1 MSSYPY
7 CDTLEC
13 KDKEYGLITSNVLEL
28 DFGKV
33 TEYKVSGTKV
43 ISLKNTDT
51 KNNAI
56 IYSIVCLGNFE
67 MGAKGI
73 PSLIKPNQEIHIPVY
88 FAPVGVGLVSGSIIV
103 EQKNHE
109 TITIKLSGE
118 GLSKET
124 SSSEE
129 GSGGGGEEPSEPT
142 ELDYWNEGIISYE
155 EGRSAS
161 IWTPKTDAT
170 DQDIIISPKGNGSLH
185 FSSYGNLRGN
195 FAIDFQLNNT
205 SLTTI
210 AAGEY
215 SVISGGSG
223 NTNLGN
229 FGVIAGGSGNT
240 NQAEYGFIGSGLNNT
255 LIGTYSAIAGGT
267 LNKIGFVSGD
277 STNSFIGSGTSN
289 TIIGNNSAIPSGSK
303 NSITGNN
310 GFIGT
315 GDSIAITG
323 NNIGVISGS
332 SFTINGNTIIVG
344 YGSTSPITG
353 TSEKSVFGLI
363 ENTQSTTVKNSFFST
378 TIDGFFTNINFG
390 FTGATNSALLSNSN
404 YVINISGSDN
414 TIDTSDY
421 SVIVSGLENSLDNAS
436 ASLYEEYENNYSV
449 IIDGYQNKISSGKY
463 SSIVNG
469 EQNTINGVYHS
480 TILGGKNNEILFG
493 SSFTEIKENCFI
505 TGGENNSIQACNE
518 SAIHGGNGNSIDSSN
533 NSDIFSGAN
542 NHITNSKTS
551 SIISG
556 EGNDINSAQYAVIIG
571 GTKNKN
577 NGIASGS
584 LGGVRNTLSARNSV
598 ALGGEYG
605 SDFGIKNH
613 IFSANRDG
621 IYWIKKIVAEDTGE
635 ATTEDAGNDLSV
647 WVNQNSTFQKGEIL
661 LQKMPDPTQG
671 NYASTSDVKEYLY
684 TQSKKYQQENI
695 WYDMPNNIEINT
707 IKLPEYSCI
716 FWDLDISLVDFE
728 AEKFLK
734 IHCNDGIISDT
745 DNGLVIKQAHTT
757 IVVGDES
764 LVDIDITIEIDT
776 ENSLIRLLLPKEV
789 KSYSGGAVFKY
800 TVVTQGD
807 TNFYWGN

>member
-7 CDTLEC
+7 CDTPEC

-33 TEYKVSGTKV
+33 TEYKVSRTKV

-67 MGAKGI
+67 MDAKGI
-73 PSLIKPNQEIHIPVY
+73 PSLIKPNQEIHIPVC
-88 FAPVGVGLVSGSIIV
+88 FTPVGIGLVSGSIIV
-103 EQKNHE
+103 EQKDHE
-109 TITIKLSGE
+109 TITIRLSGE
-118 GLSKET
+118 GLNKET

-129 GSGGGGEEPSEPT
+129 SGGDGEEPSELT
-142 ELDYWNEGIISYE
+142 KLDYWNEGIVSYE

-185 FSSYGNLRGN
+185 LSSYGNLRGN

-215 SVISGGSG
+215 SVIGGGSG
-223 NTNLGN
+223 NTNSGN

-267 LNKIGFVSGD
+267 LNKIGSVSGD

-289 TIIGNNSAIPSGSK
+289 TIIGNNSAITSGSK

-315 GDSIAITG
+315 GDSIVITG

-363 ENTQSTTVKNSFFST
+363 ENTQFTTVKNSFFST

-390 FTGATNSALLSNSN
+390 FTGSTNSALLSNSN

-421 SVIVSGLENSLDNAS
+421 SIIASGLENSLDNAS

-480 TILGGKNNEILFG
+480 TIFGGKNNEILFG

-518 SAIHGGNGNSIDSSN
+518 SAIYGGNGNSIDSSN

-542 NHITNSKTS
+542 NHITNSEVS

-584 LGGVRNTLSARNSV
+584 LGGIRNTLSARNSV

-635 ATTEDAGNDLSV
+635 ATTEDAENDLSV

-695 WYDMPNNIEINT
+695 WYDLPNNTEINT

-745 DNGLVIKQAHTT
+745 DNGLIIKQAHTT
-757 IVVGDES
+757 TVVGDES

-776 ENSLIRLLLPKEV
+776 ENSLIRLLLPKKV

>member
-7 CDTLEC
+7 CDTPEC

-28 DFGKV
+28 DFGKI
-33 TEYKVSGTKV
+33 TQYQVSGTKV
-43 ISLKNTDT
+43 ISLKNTDAI
-51 KNNAI
+51 NSAI
-56 IYSIVCLGNFE
+56 IYSIVCLGDFE
-67 MGAKGI
+67 MDAKGI
-73 PSLIKPNQEIHIPVY
+73 PSLIKPNQEIHVPVY
-88 FAPVGVGLVSGSIIV
+88 FAPVGVGSVSGSIIID
-103 EQKNHE
+103 QKDHE

-118 GLSKET
+118 GLSKDT
-124 SSSEE
+124 NSSEE
-129 GSGGGGEEPSEPT
+129 GGGGGEPTEST
-142 ELDYWNEGIISYE
+142 ELDHWNEGIIPYE
-155 EGRSAS
+155 GGRSAS

-170 DQDIIISPKGNGSLH
+170 DQDVIIAPKGNGSLH
-185 FSSYGNLRGN
+185 LSSYGNSRGN
-195 FAIDFQLNNT
+195 FAIDLQPNNT

-210 AAGEY
+210 ASGEY
-215 SVISGGSG
+215 SVIGGGSG
-223 NTNLGN
+223 NTNSGN
-229 FGVIAGGSGNT
+229 FGVITGGSGNT
-240 NQAEYGFIGSGLNNT
+240 NQAEYGFIGSGLSNT

-267 LNKIGFVSGD
+267 INKIGSVSGD
-277 STNSFIGSGTSN
+277 STNSFIGSGNGN
-289 TIIGNNSAIPSGSK
+289 TIIGNNSSITSGSG

-310 GFIGT
+310 GFIGV
-315 GDSIAITG
+315 GNSIITTG
-323 NNIGVISGS
+323 NNISVISGS
-332 SFTINGNTIIVG
+332 SFTVNGNTIFVG
-344 YGSTSPITG
+344 YGSTSPIAG

-363 ENTQSTTVKNSFFST
+363 ENTQSTTVKNSFFGTS
-378 TIDGFFTNINFG
+378 IDGFFTNINFG
-390 FTGATNSALLSNSN
+390 FTGSTNSALISNSN

-421 SVIVSGLENSLDNAS
+421 SIIVSGLENSLDNAS
-436 ASLYEEYENNYSV
+436 ASLYEDYENNYSV
-449 IIDGYQNKISSGKY
+449 IINGYQNKISSGKY
-463 SSIVNG
+463 SSIING

-480 TILGGKNNEILFG
+480 AIFGGSNNEILFG

-505 TGGENNSIQACNE
+505 ISGKNNSIQACNE

-542 NHITNSKTS
+542 NHITNSEIS

-584 LGGVRNTLSARNSV
+584 LGGIRNTLTARNSV

-613 IFSANRDG
+613 VFSANRDG
-621 IYWIKKIVAEDTGE
+621 ISWVKKIVAEDTGK

-647 WVNQNSTFQKGEIL
+647 WVNQNSTFQEGKIL

-695 WYDMPNNIEINT
+695 WYDMPNNNEINT
-707 IKLPEYSCI
+707 IKLPEYSCT

-728 AEKFLK
+728 AGKFLK

-745 DNGLVIKQAHTT
+745 GNGLVIKQAHTT
-757 IVVGDES
+757 TVVGDES